1 MLSHWQERSLPD
13 LLAEHGL
20 TDTPEHPF
28 PNDGW
33 SGATL
38 TRLRR
43 ARDGRAFILKR
54 TSWAVDWIARATRDH
69 ALREGFVA
77 SGALA
82 LPASVGAPY
91 LGAAAD
97 GTSVA
102 MLMPDLS
109 GELITWERPDGAP
122 TMTAASVD
130 GVLAAIADLHATPEP
145 GADAEAEPGAD
156 VAWPW
161 CPLRERLT
169 LLSPSSAARFEADGV
184 AAGARFLDGW
194 AAFDDLASPEARALI
209 AALDADPAPLL
220 DALAPLPST
229 LLHGDLKVAN
239 IAPLA
244 DGRTAFIDWQ
254 MVMVAPVAV
263 DLAYLLVANTSAF
276 PMGPADVLERY
287 RAAARPMPSDEWA
300 ATVDLTTIIG
310 LLLRGWRKGLDARA
324 GARLASGISAADDLA
339 WWGERAIEAAG
350 RRL

>member
-1 MLSHWQERSLPD
+1 MLNHWNERLLPD

-20 TDTPEHPF
+20 TDAPEQPF

-38 TRLRR
+38 TRLER
-43 ARDGRAFILKR
+43 ASDGRPFILKR
-54 TSWAVDWIARATRDH
+54 TSWGVDWIARATRDH

-77 SGALA
+77 TGRLP
-82 LPASVGAPY
+82 LPAGVVAPY

-97 GTSVA
+97 GTAVA

-109 GELITWERPDGAP
+109 GQLITWERPDGAA
-122 TMTAASVD
+122 TMSTATLD
-130 GVLAAIADLHATPEP
+130 RVLAATADLHGCVAPE
-145 GADAEAEPGAD
+145 ADAGN
-156 VAWPW
+156 AWPW
-161 CPLRERLT
+161 CPLRERVM
-169 LLSPSSAARFEADGV
+169 LLSPSSAAQFQADGV
-184 AAGARFLDGW
+184 AAGARFLEGW
-194 AAFDDLASPEARALI
+194 TAYDDVASPEARELI
-209 AALDADPAPLL
+209 ARLDADPEPLL
-220 DALAPLPST
+220 AALGSLPGA

-239 IAPLA
+239 FAPLA

-276 PMGPADVLERY
+276 PVGPADVLDRY
-287 RAAARPMPSDEWA
+287 RAAARPTTDEEWA
-300 ATVDLTTIIG
+300 TTVDLTMIIG

-324 GARLASGISAADDLA
+324 GARLASGTDAVDDLA
-339 WWGERAIEAAG
+339 WWGKRAVEAAG